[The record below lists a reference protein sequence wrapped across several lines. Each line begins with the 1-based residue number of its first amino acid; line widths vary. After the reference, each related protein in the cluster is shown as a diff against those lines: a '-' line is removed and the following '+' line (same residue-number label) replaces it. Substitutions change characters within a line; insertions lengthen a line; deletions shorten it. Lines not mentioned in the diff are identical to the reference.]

1 MNKKEQK
8 LKEFEKDIVI
18 LEAMAEKYSNL
29 DIEKAAFFYKVN
41 LDDGL
46 SKTIKALKILF
57 NIVMDE

>member
-1 MNKKEQK
+1 MSKKQK
-8 LKEFEKDIVI
+8 LQEFEKDIAI

-29 DIEKAAFFYKVN
+29 GIEKVAYFYKVN

-57 NIVMDE
+57 NIVMGG

>member
-1 MNKKEQK
+1 MSKKQK
-8 LKEFEKDIVI
+8 LKEFEKDIAI

-29 DIEKAAFFYKVN
+29 DIEKVAGFYKAH

-57 NIVMDE
+57 NIVMYE

>member
-1 MNKKEQK
+1 MSKKQK
-8 LKEFEKDIVI
+8 LKEFEKDIAI

-29 DIEKAAFFYKVN
+29 DIEKVAYFYKVN

>member
-1 MNKKEQK
+1 MSKKQK
-8 LKEFEKDIVI
+8 LKEFEKDIAI

-29 DIEKAAFFYKVN
+29 DIEKAACFYKAN